1 MYDTTPPPAVIEYAE
16 AHGYTHGI
24 LYRGIWNDFTVYMP
38 NYSFIPDGFVFG
50 LPSYILTKGDIMRW
64 ADVDE
69 RDELIRLKY

>member
-16 AHGYTHGI
+16 AHGYTHGVV
-24 LYRGIWNDFTVYMP
+24 YRGLWEDYKVYMTKYPFSP
-38 NYSFIPDGFVFG
+38 NGLVIG
-50 LPSYILTKGDIMRW
+50 LPSYILTKGDTMRW